1 MLVKKASLPGPFL
14 PAVVAVAVAVVA
26 VQAAESAQ
34 VQALPEIQVVV
45 LELEVLPA
53 EAVVQREVM
62 PEQVVLHLQEFV

>member
-1 MLVKKASLPGPFL
+1 MLVKKASLPVPFL
-14 PAVVAVAVAVVA
+14 PVVVAVVAVA

-53 EAVVQREVM
+53 EAVVPFLPVAV
-62 PEQVVLHLQEFV
+62 EQQALAN